1 MRAMDSRLWAFVVVA
16 TLLAVTP
23 GADTLLVVRNVL
35 ARGRVAALLT
45 VAGIAGGCV
54 VHAVLSAVGVSLIL
68 VRSAEAF
75 VLLRFCGAAYLIV
88 LGAQSVRRW
97 WRADDG
103 APTASDPGAALRPS
117 RRLRSFVE
125 GLLTNVLNPKVGIFY
140 LAFLPQ
146 FIAPGDP
153 VLERSLLLAALHIGI
168 GVVWLSVLSF
178 GVGRIRPLVES
189 RLWRARLEG
198 VSGAVLIALG
208 VRLAAAR
215 R

>member
-1 MRAMDSRLWAFVVVA
+1 MDSRLWAFVIVA

-35 ARGRVAALLT
+35 TRGRTAALAT

-75 VLLRFCGAAYLIV
+75 AALKLCGAAYLIA
-88 LGAQSVRRW
+88 LGVQSVWRW
-97 WRADDG
+97 LRSDDRLSVEPAVG
-103 APTASDPGAALRPS
+103 PGAASPPS
-117 RRLRSFVE
+117 RRLRSFAE
-125 GLLTNVLNPKVGIFY
+125 GLLTNLLNPKVGIFY

-146 FIAPGDP
+146 FIGPGDA
-153 VLERSLLLAALHIGI
+153 VLARSLLLAALHIGI
-168 GVVWLSVLSF
+168 GVVWLCVVSL
-178 GVGRIRPLVES
+178 GVGRIRPLVE
-189 RLWRARLEG
+189 RPLWRARLDG
-198 VSGAVLIALG
+198 MSGAVLIALG

>member
-1 MRAMDSRLWAFVVVA
+1 MDVDSRLWAFVAVA

-35 ARGRVAALLT
+35 TRGRVAALAT
-45 VAGIAGGCV
+45 VAGIAGGCI

-75 VLLRFCGAAYLIV
+75 AVLRFCGAAYLMV

-97 WRADDG
+97 WRVDDG
-103 APTASDPGAALRPS
+103 APAATDPEAALRPS

-168 GVVWLSVLSF
+168 GVVWLSLLSL

-189 RLWRARLEG
+189 RRWRARLEG
-198 VSGAVLIALG
+198 VSGAVLIALS

>member
-1 MRAMDSRLWAFVVVA
+1 MDGVDPQLGAFVAVA

-35 ARGRVAALLT
+35 GRGRAAGVAT
-45 VAGIAGGCV
+45 TAGIAAGCF
-54 VHAVLSAVGVSLIL
+54 VHAVLSAIGVSLIL

-75 VLLRFCGAAYLIV
+75 HALRWGGAAYLII
-88 LGAQSVRRW
+88 LGIQSIRGW

-103 APTASDPGAALRPS
+103 AAAVADADRTGT
-117 RRLRSFVE
+117 RRWRSFLE
-125 GLLTNVLNPKVGIFY
+125 GLLTNVLNPKVGLFY

-146 FIAPGDP
+146 FIRPDDP
-153 VLERSLLLAALHIGI
+153 IFARSLLLGGLHVGI
-168 GVVWLSVLSF
+168 GVVWLSLLSF
-178 GVGRIRPLVES
+178 SLVRIRPLVES

-198 VSGAVLIALG
+198 ASGAVLIALG
-208 VRLAAAR
+208 VRLAAER

>member
-35 ARGRVAALLT
+35 TRGRVAALLT

-75 VLLRFCGAAYLIV
+75 AVLRFCGAAYLIV

-97 WRADDG
+97 WRVDDG
-103 APTASDPGAALRPS
+103 APAASDPGAALRPS

-198 VSGAVLIALG
+198 ASGAVLIALG

>member
-1 MRAMDSRLWAFVVVA
+1 VDPRLWAFLVVA

-35 ARGRVAALLT
+35 SRGRSAALAT
-45 VAGIAGGCV
+45 VGGIAAGCV
-54 VHAVLSAVGVSLIL
+54 VHASLSAVGVSLIL

-75 VLLRFCGAAYLIV
+75 AALKLCGAAYLIV
-88 LGAQSVRRW
+88 LGVQSVRRW
-97 WRADDG
+97 LRADG
-103 APTASDPGAALRPS
+103 APPAGPDAGDPAACRPA
-117 RRLRSFVE
+117 RRLRSFME

-146 FIAPGDP
+146 FIGPGDP
-153 VLERSLLLAALHIGI
+153 VLQRSLLLGGLHIGI
-168 GVVWLSVLSF
+168 GVAWLSVLSF

>member
-1 MRAMDSRLWAFVVVA
+1 VDLDSRLWAFVAVA

-35 ARGRVAALLT
+35 TRGRVAALAT
-45 VAGIAGGCV
+45 VAGIAGGCI

-75 VLLRFCGAAYLIV
+75 AVLRFCGAAYLMV

-97 WRADDG
+97 WRVDDG
-103 APTASDPGAALRPS
+103 APAATDPEAALRPS

-168 GVVWLSVLSF
+168 GVVWLSLLSL

-189 RLWRARLEG
+189 RRWRARLEG